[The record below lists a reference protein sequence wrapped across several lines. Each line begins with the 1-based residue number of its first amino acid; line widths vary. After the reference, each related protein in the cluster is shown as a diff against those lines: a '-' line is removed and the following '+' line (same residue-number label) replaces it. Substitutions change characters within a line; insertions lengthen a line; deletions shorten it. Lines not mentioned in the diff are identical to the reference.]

1 MRILLIS
8 QFFDPEPHL
17 KGLALAQ
24 ALRAYGHEVE
34 VLTGFPNYPGGKLYA
49 GHRVRFREDGFMDGI
64 PVRRSFLYPSH
75 DRSALRRILNY
86 VSFAVS
92 AAVNV
97 LSLRRPDVVYL
108 YTPPM
113 TAALP
118 AVALRYLKGVPFV
131 ADVQD
136 LWPDTLAATGMVRE
150 GLVTTLIGA
159 WTNFVFRKAARL
171 TVLSKGFDERLR
183 ARGIRTPISVV
194 PNWAPREIVDL
205 RFDSDLAR
213 SEDRF
218 EVLFAGTMGRA
229 QALDTVL
236 DAAALL
242 AKEAPQ
248 VTFRFVGGG
257 VEVDA
262 LKTRAT
268 RLGLAN
274 ARFEPPVPVGA
285 MAPIFAAADC
295 LLVHLKDD
303 PLFRITIPSKVQ
315 AYLAVGKPVLIGV
328 RGDAADMVAEAGA
341 GLAFEPENARAL
353 ANAVLAMVRA
363 TPEAR
368 RTLGESGRRYYDHAL
383 AFDASVARIAGILEG
398 SARRG
403 AQ

>member
-24 ALRAYGHEVE
+24 ALRARGHDVE
-34 VLTGFPNYPGGKLYA
+34 VLTGFPNYPGGKVYA
-49 GHRVRFREDGFMDGI
+49 GHRVRFREDSVMDGVPI
-64 PVRRSFLYPSH
+64 RRSFLYPSH
-75 DRSALRRILNY
+75 DRSAARRILNY

-92 AAVNV
+92 AAVNAV
-97 LSLRRPDVVYL
+97 SLRRPDVVYL

-118 AVALRYLKGVPFV
+118 AVALRYLKHVPFV

-136 LWPDTLAATGMVRE
+136 LWPDTLAATGMIRE
-150 GLVTTLIGA
+150 GFVTRLIGA
-159 WTNFVFRKAARL
+159 WTNFVFRKAAAVM
-171 TVLSKGFDERLR
+171 VLSRGFDERLR
-183 ARGIRTPISVV
+183 ARGIRTPIWVV

-205 RFDSDLAR
+205 RFPPDPPR
-213 SEDRF
+213 SHDGF
-218 EVLFAGTMGRA
+218 QVLFAGTMGKA
-229 QALDTVL
+229 QALETVL
-236 DAAALL
+236 DAAAIL
-242 AKEAPQ
+242 AHEAPE

-262 LKTRAT
+262 LKAQAA

-274 ARFEPPVPVGA
+274 ATFDPPLPVGA
-285 MAPIFAAADC
+285 MGPVFAAADC

-303 PLFRITIPSKVQ
+303 PLFQITIPSKVQ

-328 RGDAADMVAEAGA
+328 RGNAADMIREAGA
-341 GLAFEPENARAL
+341 GLAFDPGDARAL
-353 ANAVLAMVRA
+353 ADGVLAMVRA

-368 RTLGESGRRYYDHAL
+368 RAMGESGRRYYDRAL
-383 AFDASVARIAGILEG
+383 AFDASVARIAEILET
-398 SARRG
+398 SALRR
-403 AQ
+403 A